1 MIPNFTFTA
10 GYLFDSA
17 LSLWFPAWRPFTR
30 TLGILSFPFLLTWPL
45 WPKSPRWLWSV
56 KRYKEAEE
64 VIDLFIKKTGTDIST
79 FEKDGV
85 DARTGFYRDLRQQ
98 TTPKG
103 TKRLRIL
110 TYF

>member
-1 MIPNFTFTA
+1 MVPNFTFTA

-17 LSLWFPAWRPFTR
+17 LSIWFPAWRPFTR
-30 TLGILSFPFLLTWPL
+30 MLGILSFPFLLTWPF

-56 KRYKEAEE
+56 KRYEEAEE
-64 VIDLFIKKTGTDIST
+64 VIDLFIEKTGTDIST

-98 TTPKG
+98 TSPKG
-103 TKRLRIL
+103 T
-110 TYF
+110 